1 MKAISVTSNEVVQF
15 VTVDKFQ
22 FFFNI
27 NNACVEPKEGNFE
40 GKIKSDL
47 PYPGED
53 FWCSPQLPRL
63 SLSSSF
69 FGGNQITYAYFSS
82 FSFPTR
88 NQMAEGHHHGAI
100 HEEEDSEDGKDF
112 ERFKNV
118 FEMGRQI

>member
-1 MKAISVTSNEVVQF
+1 M
-15 VTVDKFQ
+15 
-22 FFFNI
+22 
-27 NNACVEPKEGNFE
+27 PKEGNFE

-47 PYPGED
+47 PYPRED
-53 FWCSPQLPRL
+53 FWYSPQLPRL

-100 HEEEDSEDGKDF
+100 HEEEDNEDGKDF
-112 ERFKNV
+112 ERFKHI